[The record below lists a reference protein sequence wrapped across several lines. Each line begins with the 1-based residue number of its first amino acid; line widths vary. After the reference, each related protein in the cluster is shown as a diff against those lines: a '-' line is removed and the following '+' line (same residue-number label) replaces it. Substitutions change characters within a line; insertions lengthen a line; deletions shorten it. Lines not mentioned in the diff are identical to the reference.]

1 MSEEAPLEWW
11 TSPIDH
17 HGHADGPRPDECAVC
32 ALQLDRDRLRV
43 EGDALHEWG
52 HQLEAIGKALAAEL
66 EKLRDDVTA
75 LRMLLTEATAERDQL
90 RARIDAYEGRLEAW
104 EEMDRLI
111 SQSSLGTPE
120 AVALRE
126 RTPPEIGRA
135 IVRASEYLGRAEEAE
150 AERDRLRDDY
160 QGVAELLVERDRLRK
175 VVEHAIDTL
184 TESAPSAPGVLATVA
199 LMRLALD
206 PTELDVSADIGGEEG

>member
-1 MSEEAPLEWW
+1 VSESGERE
-11 TSPIDH
+11 
-17 HGHADGPRPDECAVC
+17 
-32 ALQLDRDRLRV
+32 LQ
-43 EGDALHEWG
+43 
-52 HQLEAIGKALAAEL
+52 
-66 EKLRDDVTA
+66 DDNTG
-75 LRMLLTEATAERDQL
+75 LRMLLTETTAERDQL
-90 RARIDAYEGRLEAW
+90 QARIDAYEGRLEAW

-126 RTPPEIGRA
+126 RTPPEVARA